1 MSETET
7 PAQDDSPVAKKNPY
21 TLWFVVIAFVLPVVG
36 AYTLYFTG
44 YAPSGFT
51 NKGELIEPVIDIE
64 ALALVDEN
72 KAARSRDEVTNRK
85 WNMIYLAGASC
96 DQACNEALYK
106 IRQVNK
112 AVGKNAYRLRR
123 LIVHLDEPD
132 TEFIQLIESEYP
144 EARRLFADRQTVMS
158 AMQAIEPRPDQHEVY
173 LMDPIGNI
181 MMRFNADMP
190 GKWLIHDLN
199 KLFKVSQIG

>member
-1 MSETET
+1 MPDTENLT
-7 PAQDDSPVAKKNPY
+7 SDNARAANRNPY

-44 YAPSGFT
+44 YTPSAFT
-51 NKGELIEPVIDIE
+51 NKGELIQPVVDVGT
-64 ALALVDEN
+64 LALVDDRGE
-72 KAARSRDEVTNRK
+72 ALSREAITQRK
-85 WNMIYLAGASC
+85 WQMIYFAGA
-96 DQACNEALYK
+96 ACGQDCNDTLYK

-123 LIVHLDEPD
+123 LIVHLDAPD
-132 TEFIQLIESEYP
+132 AEFFELISEEYP
-144 EARRLFADRQTVMS
+144 EARRLYADRQTIM
-158 AMQAIEPRPDQHEVY
+158 AALQAIGAQPDASDIY
-173 LMDPIGNI
+173 LMDPLGNI
-181 MMRFNADMP
+181 MMRFTGDMP